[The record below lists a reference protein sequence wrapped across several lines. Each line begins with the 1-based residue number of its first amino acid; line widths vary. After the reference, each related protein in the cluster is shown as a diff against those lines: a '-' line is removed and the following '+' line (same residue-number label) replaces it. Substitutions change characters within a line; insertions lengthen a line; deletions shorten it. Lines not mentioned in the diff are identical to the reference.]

1 MNKNNLKIAFMGRL
15 FTVMMVG
22 AIFAASSAVSY
33 AQEGAS
39 DEKKYDFGLAIR
51 DLVSSDRR
59 VLSLENQ
66 LLAAEEDL
74 KAAKFKLFPSLSVT
88 GDAGRE
94 FIDSPS
100 KRSSGS
106 DGSNLFRENIGATL
120 TQKIFDPSLYSSI
133 RTSSISVDILKSTLQ
148 TTKSTVLLDG
158 LVAYFELIKS
168 YKNFGYQIS
177 KEKLVKQLLNIESI
191 RVDQGSGLAVDE
203 LQARSALQAAAQQT
217 VISRGQYR
225 SASERFRGFF
235 GDFDIE
241 QLLEAEIKISDFDGE
256 IDDFVAEW
264 IDRNPQI
271 YQLQQAVLLANEAR
285 KSSENSFLP
294 TLSLDGAANWEKD
307 AGGELSI
314 RRDWSILLKLNWALS
329 PDLLP
334 SSKSAS
340 ARALAAVDDLKSTED
355 ILSRELKAN
364 VESYKAAASAVL
376 FARNTLNIAE
386 EIYKAQQKKSA
397 EGQLT
402 EVELVGAL
410 MGVFDAR
417 VNFITAKYDRNILRA
432 TIYNDLGVL
441 DLGKVV
447 PDA

>member
-1 MNKNNLKIAFMGRL
+1 
-15 FTVMMVG
+15 MVV
-22 AIFAASSAVSY
+22 AAFAASSEISY
-33 AQEGAS
+33 AQEVAP
-39 DEKKYDFGLAIR
+39 DQKKYDFGVAIR

-59 VLSLENQ
+59 VLSLEKQ
-66 LLAAEEDL
+66 ILAAEEEL
-74 KAAKFKLFPSLSVT
+74 KTAKFKLLPSLSVT
-88 GDAGRE
+88 GDTGRE

-106 DGSNLFRENIGATL
+106 DGSNLFRKKIGATIS
-120 TQKIFDPSLYSSI
+120 QKIFDPSLYSSI
-133 RTSSISVDILKSTLQ
+133 KTSAISVDILKSTLQ
-148 TTKSTVLLDG
+148 SIKSTVLLDG
-158 LVAYFELIKS
+158 LISYFELIKS
-168 YKNFGYQIS
+168 YKNFGYQTS
-177 KEKLVKQLLNIESI
+177 KEALVKQLLNIESI

-203 LQARSALQAAAQQT
+203 LQARSALQSAAQQT

-235 GDFDIE
+235 GDFDVDK
-241 QLLEAEIKISDFDGE
+241 LLESEIKISDFDG
-256 IDDFVAEW
+256 DLDQFVAES
-264 IDRNPQI
+264 IDKNPQI
-271 YQLQQAVLLANEAR
+271 FQLQQAVLLANEAR
-285 KSSENSFLP
+285 KSSENNFLP
-294 TLSLDGAANWEKD
+294 TLSLDGSSNWEKD

-314 RRDWSILLKLNWALS
+314 RRDWSVLMKLNWALS
-329 PDLLP
+329 PDLFP
-334 SSKSAS
+334 STRSAS
-340 ARALAAVDDLKSTED
+340 ARALAALDDLKFTED
-355 ILSRELKAN
+355 TLSRELRAN

-386 EIYKAQQKKSA
+386 EIYKAQKKKSA